1 MNMYVKYRFDLINIK
16 HVLKMSTFYRLSRF
30 GCTTWKLAAKLICYC
45 HVFDICL
52 LHLLMYTCFRS
63 HWGNIFVEC
72 CHVVDV
78 TFISADEDGPIVVC
92 GGVLFLSQTQ
102 INNLLKRLSFLL
114 YKLPDKTNIL
124 SFEWVFWAPRR
135 KTGVIQR
142 NVCISRLFPDRR
154 VLRVAHKLSSCV
166 YF

>member
-1 MNMYVKYRFDLINIK
+1 MF
-16 HVLKMSTFYRLSRF
+16 LK
-30 GCTTWKLAAKLICYC
+30 
-45 HVFDICL
+45 CL
-52 LHLLMYTCFRS
+52 LFIVWAVLDAQYGNSQQNWFVTGMYLIYVYFIYSCIHTFEATGEIYC
-63 HWGNIFVEC
+63 VEC

-92 GGVLFLSQTQ
+92 GGVLFVSQTQ

-135 KTGVIQR
+135 KTGVLQR

>member
-1 MNMYVKYRFDLINIK
+1 MHNMETHSKIDLLLACIWYLFTSFT
-16 HVLKMSTFYRLSRF
+16 HVYMFSKPLGEY
-30 GCTTWKLAAKLICYC
+30 
-45 HVFDICL
+45 
-52 LHLLMYTCFRS
+52 
-63 HWGNIFVEC
+63 FVEC

-78 TFISADEDGPIVVC
+78 TFISADEDGPIVVY
-92 GGVLFLSQTQ
+92 GSVLFVSQTQ

-114 YKLPDKTNIL
+114 YKLPDKTNIQ

-135 KTGVIQR
+135 KTGGLQR